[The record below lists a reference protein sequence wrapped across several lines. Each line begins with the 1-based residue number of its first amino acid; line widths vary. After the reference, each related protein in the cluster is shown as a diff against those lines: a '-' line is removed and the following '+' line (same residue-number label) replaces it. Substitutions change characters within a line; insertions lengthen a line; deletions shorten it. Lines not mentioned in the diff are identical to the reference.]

1 MGQMSRQNRSQSL
14 RTDKKGELE
23 HEVFERKET
32 LKERVA
38 IDDNLFFNLKPE
50 RQPSLRAQRTRMTGT
65 FLNTMMGDSL
75 MAGEND
81 DFVDELSDEDLFK
94 DDDDKLRG

>member
-1 MGQMSRQNRSQSL
+1 
-14 RTDKKGELE
+14 
-23 HEVFERKET
+23 
-32 LKERVA
+32 
-38 IDDNLFFNLKPE
+38 
-50 RQPSLRAQRTRMTGT
+50 MTGT

-75 MAGEND
+75 MAAEND